1 MSPNNIRRPAIL
13 LVLLQTLAII
23 TLAHPLTKP
32 VSLLN
37 TTIIHTASTSL
48 ELPVSQNDTTSGHSL
63 NTFDYRIVGTPLIL
77 RITEIGFPF
86 TQTGIEN
93 IIDASIQRVVRQI
106 INGAGKQPIEK
117 DKFEALSREIV
128 LRIDALA
135 HGGFTYFLLGKQSGV
150 GA

>member
-1 MSPNNIRRPAIL
+1 MSPINIRRPAIL
-13 LVLLQTLAII
+13 LVLLRTLAII
-23 TLAHPLTKP
+23 TFARPLTDP
-32 VSLLN
+32 ASLLN

-48 ELPVSQNDTTSGHSL
+48 ELPISQNGTTSGHHL

-86 TQTGIEN
+86 SQTSIEY
-93 IIDASIQRVVRQI
+93 IIDTAIRRVVKQI
-106 INGAGKQPIEK
+106 NSGAGKEPLELN
-117 DKFEALSREIV
+117 KFEVFTPEIV

-135 HGGFTYFLLGKQSGV
+135 YGGLDYFLLGKQFVV